1 LPQIVCKYL
10 LGGMGNTYQVFSMRT
25 EILLTVSILSL
36 LCLTGLGDVGTI
48 EYWLTKGAE
57 EYVNGSL
64 KEAFRSFDNAT
75 TVDPEN
81 ATVWFARG
89 MALSGLKRYEEAISS
104 YNKSIRIDDKNA
116 DVWYARAT
124 DESYIGRMNDSL
136 ASYDQSL
143 QIDPENKFVWYDKGN
158 SLLELGRYE
167 ESITCYDQAIL
178 IDGNWS
184 RPWDSKGYAQ
194 GELGRYEEALQSFE
208 ESIDIYPNSSQSWYG
223 KALALRSLGRAQEAE
238 EAWSTYLDLSYAH
251 ISFSDN
257 RGESME
263 DAIVIMNARTDLEGV
278 GSEYYYLEKRFG
290 TDAVDRDRIS
300 QYLVEGEEGRS
311 YDVLEVHLTSG
322 ENATIYFDITDFY
335 GKGFV

>member
-1 LPQIVCKYL
+1 
-10 LGGMGNTYQVFSMRT
+10 MRT
-25 EILLTVSILSL
+25 EILLTLSILSL
-36 LCLTGLGDVGTI
+36 LCPTGLGDVGTI

-64 KEAFRSFDNAT
+64 NEAFRSFDNAT
-75 TVDPEN
+75 TIDPKN

-89 MALSGLKRYEEAISS
+89 MALSSLKRYDEAI
-104 YNKSIRIDDKNA
+104 A
-116 DVWYARAT
+116 
-124 DESYIGRMNDSL
+124 
-136 ASYDQSL
+136 
-143 QIDPENKFVWYDKGN
+143 
-158 SLLELGRYE
+158 
-167 ESITCYDQAIL
+167 CYDQAIL

-223 KALALRSLGRAQEAE
+223 RALALRSLGRTQEAE
-238 EAWSTYLDLSYAH
+238 EAWSTYRDLSYAH

-322 ENATIYFDITDFY
+322 EN
-335 GKGFV
+335 

>member
-1 LPQIVCKYL
+1 MPQIVCKYL

-25 EILLTVSILSL
+25 EILLTLSILSL

-75 TVDPEN
+75 TIDPEN

-89 MALSGLKRYEEAISS
+89 MALSGLKRYEEA
-104 YNKSIRIDDKNA
+104 
-116 DVWYARAT
+116 
-124 DESYIGRMNDSL
+124 
-136 ASYDQSL
+136 
-143 QIDPENKFVWYDKGN
+143 
-158 SLLELGRYE
+158 
-167 ESITCYDQAIL
+167 
-178 IDGNWS
+178 
-184 RPWDSKGYAQ
+184 
-194 GELGRYEEALQSFE
+194 LQSFE
-208 ESIDIYPNSSQSWYG
+208 ESIDIYPNSTQSWYG
-223 KALALRSLGRAQEAE
+223 KALALRSLGRTQEAE
-238 EAWSTYLDLSYAH
+238 EAWTIYRDLSYAH

-335 GKGFV
+335 GKGFI

>member
-1 LPQIVCKYL
+1 
-10 LGGMGNTYQVFSMRT
+10 MRT

-36 LCLTGLGDVGTI
+36 LCLTGLGEVGTI

-64 KEAFRSFDNAT
+64 EEAFKSFDNAT
-75 TVDPEN
+75 TIDPEN

-104 YNKSIRIDDKNA
+104 YNKSIQIDENNA

-124 DESYIGRMNDSL
+124 DESYLGRMNDSL

-143 QIDPENKFVWYDKGN
+143 QIDPENKFIWYDKGN
-158 SLLELGRYE
+158 SLLE
-167 ESITCYDQAIL
+167 
-178 IDGNWS
+178 W
-184 RPWDSKGYAQ
+184 
-194 GELGRYEEALQSFE
+194 GRYEEALQSFE

-223 KALALRSLGRAQEAE
+223 KALALRGLGRIQQAE
-238 EAWSTYLDLSYAH
+238 EAWTIYRDLSYAH

-257 RGESME
+257 SGESME

-278 GSEYYYLEKRFG
+278 SSEYYYLEKRFG

-300 QYLVEGEEGRS
+300 QYLVEDEEGRS

>member
-1 LPQIVCKYL
+1 
-10 LGGMGNTYQVFSMRT
+10 MRT
-25 EILLTVSILSL
+25 EFLLTLSILSL

-64 KEAFRSFDNAT
+64 KEAFESFDNAT
-75 TVDPEN
+75 TIDPEN

-104 YNKSIRIDDKNA
+104 YNKSIQIDEKNA

-124 DESYIGRMNDSL
+124 DEGYLGRMNDSL

-143 QIDPENKFVWYDKGN
+143 QIDPENKFVWYDK
-158 SLLELGRYE
+158 
-167 ESITCYDQAIL
+167 
-178 IDGNWS
+178 
-184 RPWDSKGYAQ
+184 
-194 GELGRYEEALQSFE
+194 
-208 ESIDIYPNSSQSWYG
+208 
-223 KALALRSLGRAQEAE
+223 ALALRSLGRTQEAE
-238 EAWSTYLDLSYAH
+238 EAWSTYRDLSYAH

-257 RGESME
+257 SGESME
-263 DAIVIMNARTDLEGV
+263 DAIVIMNARTDLDGV

-300 QYLVEGEEGRS
+300 QYLVEDEEGRS

-322 ENATIYFDITDFY
+322 ETATIYFDITDFY